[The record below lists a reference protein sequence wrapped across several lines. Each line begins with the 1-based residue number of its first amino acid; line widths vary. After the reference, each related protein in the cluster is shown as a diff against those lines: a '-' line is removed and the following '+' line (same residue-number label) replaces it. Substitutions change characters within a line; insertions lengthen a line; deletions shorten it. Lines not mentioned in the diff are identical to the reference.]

1 MQKKILYIKAQW
13 LWDMISWI
21 PFLVEMKKQWHEVT
35 QVFYDMNTLMYLY
48 DLRKLFTV
56 QYRKDLQKFKKTPS
70 AQWRLRVLEL
80 FKKEWLLVDIFFI
93 PFGIFS
99 IFWKIITHIRW
110 YDEAIIT
117 IWTKPARK
125 LWMLLAKKSRVIF
138 TDSNDNSTWKTLS
151 EWELWFPIGS
161 LYHYHNDVHFPLE
174 PWTKKPLPE
183 NYIVLFPSL
192 FARSPEIEVWKA
204 VIDFCSTQWYACVV
218 VGSNREQWFI
228 DSLTEIWY
236 ETTIINLLDQTTFGE
251 MHRIIK
257 HSRMNILCNGWVMWL
272 ANLVNPN
279 NITIHTVSAFLM
291 EPPVDNKTSFT
302 IRPYEYKHC
311 RPCEWTERDWTI
323 EQCVFL
329 GTIDE
334 GVCRKANWD
343 IQIIY
348 IIKKVLLNKL

>member
-1 MQKKILYIKAQW
+1 
-13 LWDMISWI
+13 MISWI

-35 QVFYDMNTLMYLY
+35 QLFYDMNTLIYLY
-48 DLRKLFTV
+48 DLRKLFTL

-93 PFGIFS
+93 PFGIFP

-117 IWTKPARK
+117 IGTKPARK
-125 LWMLLAKKSRVIF
+125 LWMLLAKKSTVLF
-138 TDSNDNSTWKTLS
+138 ADSNDISKYKTLS

-174 PWTKKPLPE
+174 QWTKKTLPK

-192 FARSPEIEVWKA
+192 FARSPEIDVWKS
-204 VIDFCSTQWYACVV
+204 VIDFCTKEWFACVV
-218 VGSNREQWFI
+218 IGSNREQWFI
-228 DSLTEIWY
+228 DSLIAECY
-236 ETTIINLLDQTTFGE
+236 DKKIINLLDQTSFGE
-251 MHRIIK
+251 MHRIVR

-272 ANLVNPN
+272 ANLVNAY
-279 NITIHTVSAFLM
+279 NINIHTVSAFLM
-291 EPPVDNKTSFT
+291 EPPVDNKISFNV
-302 IRPYEYKHC
+302 RPYHYKQC
-311 RPCEWTERDWTI
+311 KPCEGVERDWKI

-329 GTIDE
+329 GTIKNWE
-334 GVCRKANWD
+334 CRKIFTKAT
-343 IQIIY
+343 
-348 IIKKVLLNKL
+348 LLNNMRYILASDLLS